1 VARSDGLV
9 HPVLAEGWAAA
20 VSALAV
26 RVPGHQGTPAWL
38 DARRDVVGSSDIPV
52 ITGNS
57 PYRTSLF
64 SLWAVKTRK
73 AEPDPIDPETQE
85 LFDLGHAMEDVIAA
99 RYSLVTDR
107 PVKRVRDLLVS
118 KSTPW
123 HGASLDRVSARK
135 GERRI
140 IEVKWVPHKHWL
152 TDGPEPVPA
161 HVQDQ
166 VQWQL
171 MVTGYDVADV
181 AVLNGS
187 HVEVH
192 EVGPSER
199 YQADLRYLAKH
210 LFWDHVE
217 RGEAPP
223 IDGSESTRATLGRM
237 YPRETLG
244 LLDPTPELAALA
256 FRIRDAKAAMKAAEA
271 AKGEPE
277 NVMRSLLGESAGVR
291 DDEAGYRVSW
301 TQNKPTTKVAWEAV
315 VKDLRAHVTEGN
327 RSGRHVT
334 EGDIDQAIADATTTT
349 EGARVLRTYFRDEET
364 GKWL

>member
-1 VARSDGLV
+1 MA
-9 HPVLAEGWAAA
+9 
-20 VSALAV
+20 ALAI

-38 DARRDVVGSSDIPV
+38 DARQNVVGSSDIPV

-64 SLWAVKTRK
+64 SLWAVKTRL
-73 AEPDPIDPETQE
+73 ASPAPIDPETQE
-85 LFDLGHAMEDVIAA
+85 LFDLGHAMEDVIAQ
-99 RYSLVTDR
+99 RYSLIEDR
-107 PVKRVRDLLVS
+107 PVKRVNDLLVS
-118 KSTPW
+118 KTVPW

-140 IEVKWVPHKHWL
+140 IEVKWVPHRHWI

-181 AVLNGS
+181 AVLDGS

-192 EVGPSER
+192 TIEPSDR
-199 YQADLRYLAKH
+199 YQSDLAYLAKH
-210 LFWDHVE
+210 LFWEHVE
-217 RGEAPP
+217 AGKAPP
-223 IDGSESTRATLGRM
+223 VDGTESTRETLGRM

-244 LLDPTPELAALA
+244 LLDPTAELAALA
-256 FRIRDAKAAMKAAEA
+256 FRIRDAKAAAKAAEL
-271 AKGEPE
+271 AKGEAE

-301 TQNKPTTKVAWEAV
+301 TQNKPSERVDWEGVAHAV
-315 VKDLRAHVTEGN
+315 AALLTPEPN
-327 RSGRHVT
+327 R
-334 EGDIDQAIADATTTT
+334 AIAEVIRDHTKTSD
-349 EGARVLRTYFRDEET
+349 GARVLRTYFKSEET

>member
-1 VARSDGLV
+1 VTV
-9 HPVLAEGWAAA
+9 
-20 VSALAV
+20 AV

-38 DARRDVVGSSDIPV
+38 DARREVIGSSDIPV

-64 SLWAVKTRK
+64 SLWAVKTRL
-73 AEPDPIDPETQE
+73 AEPEPIDPETQE
-85 LFDLGHAMEDVIAA
+85 MFDLGHAMEDVIAA
-99 RYSLVTDR
+99 RYSLIADR

-118 KSTPW
+118 REDPRM
-123 HGASLDRVSARK
+123 GASLDRVSARK

-140 IEVKWVPHKHWL
+140 IEVKWVPHRRWY

-166 VQWQL
+166 VQWQFA
-171 MVTGYDVADV
+171 VTGYYVADV

-192 EVGPSER
+192 TIER
-199 YQADLRYLAKH
+199 SDSYIADLRYLAKH
-210 LFWDHVE
+210 LFWEHVD

-223 IDGSESTRATLGRM
+223 VDGTESTRATLGRM
-237 YPRETLG
+237 YPAERLG

-256 FRIRDAKAAMKAAEA
+256 FRIRDAKAAAKAAEL

-277 NVMRSLLGESAGVR
+277 NVMRSLLGEASGVR

-301 TQNKPTTKVAWEAV
+301 VQNKPSERVDWTTPRCWAP
-315 VKDLRAHVTEGN
+315 
-327 RSGRHVT
+327 
-334 EGDIDQAIADATTTT
+334 
-349 EGARVLRTYFRDEET
+349 RDT
-364 GKWL
+364 DSPT

>member
-1 VARSDGLV
+1 M
-9 HPVLAEGWAAA
+9 
-20 VSALAV
+20 SALAI

-38 DARRDVVGSSDIPV
+38 DARQNVVGSSDIPV

-64 SLWAVKTRK
+64 TLWAVKTRL
-73 AEPDPIDPETQE
+73 APPAPIDPETQE

-99 RYSLVTDR
+99 RYALIADR
-107 PVKRVRDLLVS
+107 PVKRVNDLLVS
-118 KSTPW
+118 KAVPW

-140 IEVKWVPHKHWL
+140 IEVKWVPHKRWY

-192 EVGPSER
+192 TIEPSEQ
-199 YQADLRYLAKH
+199 YQRDLAYLAKH
-210 LFWDHVE
+210 LFWEYVE
-217 RGEAPP
+217 RGEQPP
-223 IDGSESTRATLGRM
+223 VDGSESTRETLGRM
-237 YPRETLG
+237 YPAETLG

-256 FRIRDAKAAMKAAEA
+256 FRIRDAKAAAKAAEL
-271 AKGEPE
+271 AKGEAE
-277 NVMRSLLGESAGVR
+277 NVMRSLLGEASGVR
-291 DDEAGYRVSW
+291 DDGAGFRVSW
-301 TQNKPTTKVAWEAV
+301 TKNKDSAKTDWQAVAKAYRAFLLSGDEPPPDVTGPEYLDAIEA
-315 VKDLRAHVTEGN
+315 LH
-327 RSGRHVT
+327 
-334 EGDIDQAIADATTTT
+334 TTTT
-349 EGARVLRTYFRDEET
+349 DGARVLRTYFKSEE

>member
-1 VARSDGLV
+1 
-9 HPVLAEGWAAA
+9 
-20 VSALAV
+20 VSALAA

-38 DARRDVVGSSDIPV
+38 DARQNVVGSSDIPV

-64 SLWAVKTRK
+64 SLWAVKTRL
-73 AEPDPIDPETQE
+73 APPAPIDPETQE
-85 LFDLGHAMEDVIAA
+85 MFDLGHAMEDVIAG
-99 RYSLVTDR
+99 RYSLATDR
-107 PVKRVRDLLVS
+107 PVKRVNDLLVS
-118 KSTPW
+118 KVVPW
-123 HGASLDRVSARK
+123 HGASLDRVSARR

-140 IEVKWVPHKHWL
+140 VEVKWVPHKRWY

-192 EVGPSER
+192 TIEPDAR
-199 YQADLRYLAKH
+199 YQADLAYLAKH
-210 LFWDHVE
+210 LFWDFVE

-223 IDGSESTRATLGRM
+223 VDGTESTRETLGRM
-237 YPRETLG
+237 YPAERLG

-256 FRIRDAKAAMKAAEA
+256 FRIRDAKAAAKAAEL

-277 NVMRSLLGESAGVR
+277 NVMRSLLGDAAGVR

-301 TQNKPTTKVAWEAV
+301 TQNKTTTKVATDWQATALDVALRLLDKPGIEDPMLRDLAQAEVDEAA
-315 VKDLRAHVTEGN
+315 R
-327 RSGRHVT
+327 RH
-334 EGDIDQAIADATTTT
+334 TTTT
-349 EGARVLRTYFRDEET
+349 TTDGARVLRTYFKGED

>member
-1 VARSDGLV
+1 M
-9 HPVLAEGWAAA
+9 
-20 VSALAV
+20 SALAV

-38 DARRDVVGSSDIPV
+38 DARQNVVGSSDIPV

-64 SLWAVKTRK
+64 SLWAVKTK
-73 AEPDPIDPETQE
+73 LASPAPIDPETQE

-99 RYSLVTDR
+99 RYTIKTDR
-107 PVKRVRDLLVS
+107 PVKRVNDLLVS
-118 KSTPW
+118 KTVPW
-123 HGASLDRVSARK
+123 HGASLDRISARK

-140 IEVKWVPHKHWL
+140 IEVKWVPHKHWM

-192 EVGPSER
+192 TIEPSAR
-199 YQADLRYLAKH
+199 YQDDLRYLAKH

-223 IDGSESTRATLGRM
+223 VDGTESTRETLGRM

-256 FRIRDAKAAMKAAEA
+256 FRIRDAKAAAKAAEL
-271 AKGEPE
+271 AKGEVE
-277 NVMRSLLGESAGVR
+277 NVMRSLLGENAGVR

-301 TQNKPTTKVAWEAV
+301 TKNADGTKTDWKAVAAAYRAFLLSGDEPPPDTTGPAYCDAIEA
-315 VKDLRAHVTEGN
+315 LH
-327 RSGRHVT
+327 
-334 EGDIDQAIADATTTT
+334 TT
-349 EGARVLRTYFRDEET
+349 ETTGARVLRTYFKSEDT

>member
-1 VARSDGLV
+1 MSTS
-9 HPVLAEGWAAA
+9 AAI
-20 VSALAV
+20 
-26 RVPGHQGTPAWL
+26 RIPGHQGTPAWL
-38 DARRDVVGSSDIPV
+38 DARQNVVGSSDIPV

-64 SLWAVKTRK
+64 TLWAVKTGK
-73 AEPDPIDPETQE
+73 APPAPVDPETQE
-85 LFDLGHAMEDVIAA
+85 LFDLGHAMEDVIAQ
-99 RYSLVTDR
+99 RYAIHPKGR
-107 PVKRVRDLLVS
+107 RVRRVNDLLVS
-118 KSTPW
+118 ATCAW
-123 HGASLDRVSARK
+123 HGASLDRVSAVK

-140 IEVKWVPHKHWL
+140 VEVKWVPHKHWQ

-192 EVGPSER
+192 TIEPSER
-199 YQADLRYLAKH
+199 YQSDLRYLAKH
-210 LFWDHVE
+210 LFWDYVE
-217 RGEAPP
+217 KGEAPP
-223 IDGSESTRATLGRM
+223 VDGTESTRETLGRM

-256 FRIRDAKAAMKAAEA
+256 LRIRDAKTAAKTAET
-271 AKGEPE
+271 AKGELE
-277 NVMRSLLGESAGVR
+277 NVMRSLLGEASGVR

-301 TQNKPTTKVAWEAV
+301 TKNADSARTDWRAAFDALVQRFALDGNAEDERAV
-315 VKDLRAHVTEGN
+315 DEVRAAN
-327 RSGRHVT
+327 
-334 EGDIDQAIADATTTT
+334 TTTN
-349 EGARVLRTYFRDEET
+349 EGARVLRTYFKSEET

>member
-1 VARSDGLV
+1 MS
-9 HPVLAEGWAAA
+9 
-20 VSALAV
+20 
-26 RVPGHQGTPAWL
+26 
-38 DARRDVVGSSDIPV
+38 VVGSSDIPV

-64 SLWAVKTRK
+64 SLWAVKSGRATP
-73 AEPDPIDPETQE
+73 EPIDPATQE
-85 LFDLGHAMEDVIAA
+85 MFDLGHAMEDVIAG
-99 RYSLVTDR
+99 RYTIATGR

-118 KSTPW
+118 KETRW

-140 IEVKWVPHKHWL
+140 VEVKWVPHRRWD

-171 MVTGYDVADV
+171 MVTGYDAADV

-192 EVGPSER
+192 EVGPNER
-199 YQADLRYLAKH
+199 YQEDLRYLAKH
-210 LFWDHVE
+210 LFWDYVE

-223 IDGSESTRATLGRM
+223 IDGTESTRATLGRM
-237 YPRETLG
+237 YPAEKLG

-256 FRIRDAKAAMKAAEA
+256 FRIRDAKAAAKDADL

-277 NVMRSLLGESAGVR
+277 NVMRSLLGEAAGVR
-291 DDEAGYRVSW
+291 DDEAGYRVGW
-301 TQNKPTTKVAWEAV
+301 TKNKDGTKTDWEAV
-315 VKDLRAHVTEGN
+315 AAAYRFLMDGLFDPAAMDRAV
-327 RSGRHVT
+327 
-334 EGDIDQAIADATTTT
+334 AAATTPT
-349 EGARVLRTYFRDEET
+349 EGARVLRTYFKSDE

>member
-1 VARSDGLV
+1 M
-9 HPVLAEGWAAA
+9 
-20 VSALAV
+20 SATAI

-38 DARRDVVGSSDIPV
+38 DARRNVVGSSDIPV

-64 SLWAVKTRK
+64 TLWAVKTGK
-73 AEPDPIDPETQE
+73 AAPAPIDPETQE
-85 LFDLGHAMEDVIAA
+85 LFDLGHAMEDVIAQ
-99 RYSLVTDR
+99 RYTVATDR

-118 KSTPW
+118 KTTPW

-140 IEVKWVPHKHWL
+140 VEVKWVPHRHWL

-192 EVGPSER
+192 TIEPSAR
-199 YQADLRYLAKH
+199 YQADLAYLAKH

-217 RGEAPP
+217 RGEAPSV
-223 IDGSESTRATLGRM
+223 DGTESTRETLGRM

-244 LLDPTPELAALA
+244 LLEPTKELQALA
-256 FRIRDAKAAMKAAEA
+256 FRIRDAKEVLKAREA
-271 AKGEPE
+271 AKVEAE
-277 NVMRSLLGESAGVR
+277 NVMRSLLGEASGVR

-301 TQNKPTTKVAWEAV
+301 TQNKPSAKTDWQAVAKAYRAFLLSGDEPPPDVNGPDFLDAIEA
-315 VKDLRAHVTEGN
+315 LH
-327 RSGRHVT
+327 
-334 EGDIDQAIADATTTT
+334 TTTT
-349 EGARVLRTYFRDEET
+349 EGARVLRTYFKNEET